1 MGEIVVLGRVA
12 SGERPND
19 IFLKDK
25 IEINSNNKLRWMDT
39 ILLNNNLRTAANSLA
54 RLNNCN
60 CFFTIIFLT
69 SNPEDDL
76 DALNNMIEEKAP
88 HNYLS
93 ITCVNGV
100 IIIRGIYTNPL
111 NLRKKFAE
119 IWMKIRN
126 NLRGLIN
133 EMPKLWWI

>member
-1 MGEIVVLGRVA
+1 
-12 SGERPND
+12 
-19 IFLKDK
+19 
-25 IEINSNNKLRWMDT
+25 MDT
-39 ILLNNNLRTAANSLA
+39 ILLNNNLRTAGNSLA

-69 SNPEDDL
+69 SNPADDL
-76 DALNNMIEEKAP
+76 DALNNMIEEKTP